1 MTKKVVNL
9 KNMIKKIFSTIKV
22 LFNAEFVFNNPA
34 HRELIIF
41 DGESSNQ
48 LKHILKNFEYFVLET
63 RFSRINKFYITRRI
77 IFEII
82 KNYQKN
88 LLSSYLLALIDC
100 IHPKIVFTYIDNS
113 YRFSEFSKLRN
124 KKYKFVALQNGA
136 RYEHK
141 IINKLIKKKNKNL
154 KFNQFNIPYF
164 LCFGDHEI
172 KDYKK
177 NKQKIRKFI
186 KLGSLK
192 LCNYLL
198 QKKIKKKLRKNNDI
212 LLISDVNC
220 WDAILDDL
228 NFPVAEGVTS
238 LIKFT
243 IRFAIKN
250 KLKLKIAARSYKG
263 KFYEENN
270 FYKKN
275 LSEREY
281 KYLIKNMFFRPN
293 TYKTYEIM
301 ERSKVVVGTMST
313 MLRENL
319 SIGGKTLAC
328 NFTKTEIFNFPIQG
342 ICTLNNCNYLNFET
356 KLRKIIKMS
365 SKNYTNSLSKNPS
378 FLIHDKETINSVVL
392 KLKSLLK

>member
-1 MTKKVVNL
+1 
-9 KNMIKKIFSTIKV
+9 MIKKIFLIIKV
-22 LFNAEFVFNNPA
+22 LFKAKFIFNNPV
-34 HRELIIF
+34 HKELIIF

-63 RFSRINKFYITRRI
+63 RFSRINKFYISRKI
-77 IFEII
+77 IFDTI

-88 LLSSYLLALIDC
+88 FLNSYLLALIDH
-100 IHPKIVFTYIDNS
+100 INPKIVFTYIDNS
-113 YRFSEFSKLRN
+113 YRFTEFSELRN
-124 KKYKFVALQNGA
+124 KKYKFIALQNGA

-154 KFNQFNIPYF
+154 EINRFNIPYF
-164 LCFGDHEI
+164 LCFGDYEI

-177 NKQKIRKFI
+177 SKQKIKKFI
-186 KLGSLK
+186 KVGSLK
-192 LCNYLL
+192 LSNYLL
-198 QKKIKKKLRKNNDI
+198 EKKNKIKLKKNNDI

-220 WDAILDDL
+220 WDSILDDL
-228 NFPVAEGVTS
+228 NFPVAEGVTN

-250 KLKLKIAARSYKG
+250 KLKLKIAVRSYKG
-263 KFYEENN
+263 NFYEENN
-270 FYKKN
+270 FYKRN
-275 LSEREY
+275 LSEIEY
-281 KYLIKNMFFRPN
+281 KYLVKSMFFRPS
-293 TYKTYEIM
+293 TYKTYEMM
-301 ERSKVVVGTMST
+301 EKSKVVVGTMST

-342 ICTLNNCNYLNFET
+342 LCSLNNCNYFNFET
-356 KLRKIIKMS
+356 KLKKIIKMN
-365 SKNYTNSLSKNPS
+365 SKNYTNSLGKDSS
-378 FLIHDKETINSVVL
+378 FLIHDQKTINSVVF